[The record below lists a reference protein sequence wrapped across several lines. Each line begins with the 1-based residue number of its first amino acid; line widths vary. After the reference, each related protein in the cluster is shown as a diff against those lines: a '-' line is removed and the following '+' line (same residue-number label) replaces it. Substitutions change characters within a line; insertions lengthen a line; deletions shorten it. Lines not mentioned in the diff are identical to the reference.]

1 MWVIGTKDRYVYIEF
16 PSNLKGPWASKK
28 DSVVEVSE
36 AISKDK
42 ILDEN
47 LLDETISNK
56 PLFNAFALGVSGRF
70 VNGKNII
77 LTQTLDML
85 EILSMNVGD
94 DRSKYIV
101 RNKDG
106 YVYEE
111 YSDKVGIIKG
121 KNKIID
127 PKIHRDEIP
136 EEVKYKAIS
145 HTIEAIGENE
155 NYLMLSKYGN
165 EVDVLKTGISGAS
178 WLWMVRTKD
187 GYVFTGN
194 ASDFKIT
201 ENLEEKRAKEK
212 DKELFLGNLENNYQK
227 VIKLYNSK
235 NYQGAMK
242 EINKFITY
250 GKDDYK
256 DIKQL
261 NKKITKIG
269 KLEQKVKNLPASKI
283 FENLNGYEELLKLDP
298 NNELYKKKVAHYQAN
313 YEKKNKLMRKWK
325 GGKRFQI

>member
-1 MWVIGTKDRYVYIEF
+1 
-16 PSNLKGPWASKK
+16 
-28 DSVVEVSE
+28 
-36 AISKDK
+36 
-42 ILDEN
+42 
-47 LLDETISNK
+47 
-56 PLFNAFALGVSGRF
+56 
-70 VNGKNII
+70 
-77 LTQTLDML
+77 ML

-106 YVYEE
+106 YLYEE

-127 PKIHRDEIP
+127 SKIHRDEIP
-136 EEVKYKAIS
+136 EEAKYKAIS
-145 HTIEAIGENE
+145 NTIEAIGENG
-155 NYLMLSKYGN
+155 NKVILSKYGN
-165 EVDVLKTGISGAS
+165 EVDVLIAGISGAN

-194 ASDFKIT
+194 AMDFRIT

-283 FENLNGYEELLKLDP
+283 LENLNGYEELLKLDP
-298 NNELYKKKVAHYQAN
+298 NNELYKKKVAHYQAK

-325 GGKRFQI
+325 SRKRFQIWNC